1 MTRYQPRS
9 LAPLPMSNPT
19 NITFNEDG
27 SVTVTAPVVTGSTP
41 DRTLTV
47 EAVPFPPMGP
57 PGDHITFPEI
67 EWPAASDAPPGTQQ
81 VRTSTPDWSAWDEMP
96 IGMIESD
103 LVRWSPWIF
112 WILVALS
119 FVIVLAKAG
128 GWL

>member
-57 PGDHITFPEI
+57 PG
-67 EWPAASDAPPGTQQ
+67 TQQ